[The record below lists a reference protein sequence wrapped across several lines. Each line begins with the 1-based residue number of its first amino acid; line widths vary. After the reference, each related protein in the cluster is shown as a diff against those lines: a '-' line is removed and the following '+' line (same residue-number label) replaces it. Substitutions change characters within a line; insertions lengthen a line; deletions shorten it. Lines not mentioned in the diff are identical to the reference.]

1 MEIYKLQG
9 IKWKLETKSLTNFS
23 KKWGKTQNKLCFSY
37 NLIIIVISRYMGDKE
52 KVKKLNLYGGITAI
66 TTFLL
71 FNIIYWPLVLSQI

>member
-23 KKWGKTQNKLCFSY
+23 KKWGKTQNKLCNSY
-37 NLIIIVISRYMGDKE
+37 NLIITVISRYMGDKE